1 MSSPVEWVTQRL
13 ATAGYA
19 ALPSL
24 RPGEYFKTTGF
35 AVEASS
41 NPRAARV
48 EVTALFT
55 GQDKYEQWGEAQNLA
70 NRLMDVL
77 EPLGVGFEEIDGRE
91 PNCAFDAYPPASAG
105 PVRPDEEPTTDKET
119 RS

>member
-13 ATAGYA
+13 ATAGYT

-35 AVEASS
+35 AVEASTQG
-41 NPRAARV
+41 AARV
-48 EVTALFT
+48 TVTARFT
-55 GQDKYEQWGEAQNLA
+55 GQDTDEHWGEAWNLA
-70 NRLMDVL
+70 NKLMDVL

-91 PNCAFDAYPPASAG
+91 PNCAFDAYPPEC
-105 PVRPDEEPTTDKET
+105 PVSNKEQT
-119 RS
+119 A

>member
-13 ATAGYA
+13 ATAGYT

-35 AVEASS
+35 AVEAST
-41 NPRAARV
+41 PGAARV
-48 EVTALFT
+48 TVTARFT
-55 GQDKYEQWGEAQNLA
+55 GQDADEHWGEAWNLA
-70 NRLMDVL
+70 NKLMDVL

-91 PNCAFDAYPPASAG
+91 PNCAFDAYPPER
-105 PVRPDEEPTTDKET
+105 PVSGEEKTG
-119 RS
+119 